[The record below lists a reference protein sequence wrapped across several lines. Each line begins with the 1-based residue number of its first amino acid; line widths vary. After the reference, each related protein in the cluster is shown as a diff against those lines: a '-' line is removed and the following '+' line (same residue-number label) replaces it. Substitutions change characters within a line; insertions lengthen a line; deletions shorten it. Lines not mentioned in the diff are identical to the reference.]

1 MRELKIDQSITGRD
15 TDSVNKYLNEIGK
28 IPLLNLEQEVILSK
42 KAREG
47 DEAALQHLVITNL
60 RFVVS
65 VAKKYQNRGLS
76 LGDLINE
83 GNFGL
88 IKACYRFDNTKGFK
102 FISFAVWW
110 IRQAIMLA
118 IAEQTRTIRL
128 PLNII
133 NSISKIN
140 KVIAT
145 LEQRLERFPTSD
157 EIADEIHIGE
167 ERVIQHLSKAP
178 KCRSLDS
185 ILNPDIGNTLLDVL
199 SDIRHQPDYLL
210 TIDANIDETGKMLS
224 VLSWREQKVLNLYFG
239 LAGSLPLSLDDI
251 AIYFSLSRERIRQ
264 LKDGGLR
271 KIRSRMSKQG

>member
-28 IPLLNLEQEVILSK
+28 IPLLNMEQEVLLSK

-47 DEAALQHLVITNL
+47 DRDALNHLVITNL

-83 GNFGL
+83 GNCGL

-145 LEQRLERFPTSD
+145 LEQQLERFPTAD
-157 EIADEIHIGE
+157 EIADEIHIEE

-178 KCRSLDS
+178 GCRSLDS

-210 TIDANIDETGKMLS
+210 TIDSNIQETGKMLS
-224 VLSWREQKVLNLYFG
+224 VLSWKEQKVLNLYFG
-239 LAGSLPLSLDDI
+239 LAGTLPLSLDDI
-251 AIYFSLSRERIRQ
+251 AVYFSLSRERIRQ

-271 KIRSRMSKQG
+271 KIRTRMNRQG

>member
-1 MRELKIDQSITGRD
+1 MRELKIDQSITYRD

-28 IPLLNLEQEVILSK
+28 IPLLTLEQEIILSK

-47 DEAALQHLVITNL
+47 DQAALQHLVITNL

-65 VAKKYQNRGLS
+65 VAKKYQNRGLG

-83 GNFGL
+83 GNCGL

-157 EIADEIHIGE
+157 EIADEIHTGE
-167 ERVIQHLSKAP
+167 ERVVQHLSKAP
-178 KCRSLDS
+178 RCRSLDS

-210 TIDANIDETGKMLS
+210 TMDANIYETGKMLS
-224 VLSWREQKVLNLYFG
+224 ALSWREQKVLNLYFG
-239 LAGSLPLSLDDI
+239 LGDTQPLSLDDI

-271 KIRSRMSKQG
+271 KIRSRMSRQG